1 MTRALA
7 IVVFLFPLC
16 LAAQDS
22 VVAAVKVKAG
32 FRPLFQ
38 FDTRYTFIGGRSVQF
53 YGMRLG
59 AQKGRE
65 ILAIGFY
72 GVGDPLRR
80 DSVLLEGVG
89 IRNTVAQLDY
99 VGLTYQHLFVDSRFW
114 QVSLP
119 VLVGLG
125 SATTRYVQ
133 EDNSTV
139 LWSRNEV
146 VSLEP
151 MAKVSFKFFSWLYL
165 DTGGGYRL
173 LFSEDP
179 RVQRTYSAWTYDLG
193 LVVRLGQL
201 YRSAREGLKQRRS
214 GK

>member
-1 MTRALA
+1 MMRALLIGILVLPMFA
-7 IVVFLFPLC
+7 S
-16 LAAQDS
+16 AQDGLPPPT
-22 VVAAVKVKAG
+22 KVKAG

-38 FDTRYTFIGGRSVQF
+38 FDTRYTFIDRRSVQF
-53 YGMRLG
+53 YGIRLG
-59 AQKGRE
+59 AQKGRD

-72 GVGDPLRR
+72 GIGDPLRR
-80 DSVLLEGVG
+80 DSVLLVGVG
-89 IRNTVAQLDY
+89 VRNTVAQLDY
-99 VGLTYQHLFVDSRFW
+99 AGLTYQHLFVDSRYW
-114 QVSLP
+114 QISLP
-119 VLVGLG
+119 VLLGLG

-133 EDNSTV
+133 ADNSTA

-165 DTGGGYRL
+165 DTGAGYRL

-179 RVQRTYSAWTYDLG
+179 RIQRTYSAWTYDLG

-201 YRSAREGLKQRRS
+201 YRSAREGLKAKRVS
-214 GK
+214 S

>member
-1 MTRALA
+1 MLRAL
-7 IVVFLFPLC
+7 
-16 LAAQDS
+16 LAMLLLQLNATLLSQDS
-22 VVAAVKVKAG
+22 LQGPAKIKAA

-38 FDTRYTFIGGRSVQF
+38 IDTRYTFIDRRSVQF
-53 YGMRLG
+53 YGIRLG
-59 AQKGRE
+59 AQKGRD

-80 DSVLLEGVG
+80 DSVLLPGVG
-89 IRNTVAQLDY
+89 VRNTLAQLDY
-99 VGLTYQHLFVDSRFW
+99 AGLTYQHIFVDTRYW
-114 QVSLP
+114 QISLP

-125 SATTRYVQ
+125 SATTRYVG
-133 EDNSTV
+133 DDDRTV

-146 VSLEP
+146 ASLEP

-165 DTGGGYRL
+165 DTGAGYRL
-173 LFSEDP
+173 LFSKDP
-179 RVQRTYSAWTYDLG
+179 RIQRTFSAWTYDLG

-214 GK
+214 E